1 MSTNAP
7 QVQQPQDDP
16 FWIPRRVHGGLRHL
30 RRVGRGKNRHYQFK
44 GQLEGEVVKLV
55 IRRHKF
61 FLITPALPLIASI
74 LAFIGVV
81 ALGSLYPAAGAFWTF
96 LELVV
101 GVAILLT
108 AIYFIYKDLILW
120 WLETYII
127 TNKRV
132 LEWKGL
138 VTPSRQEVPLENVQQ
153 VAVDQTSLLSMILS
167 YGDVHLYLVGGK
179 GLLMQHIPNPKKVR
193 DSLQQTTVQA
203 REAKASAKPQ
213 IPPDLDWRGV
223 LAILAKGDAVPQLP
237 NPDQKY
243 AHRQRPGDVR
253 RPLRTFGGPLRIPCD
268 VRYTSGEETVMY
280 VQRSKYILV
289 LRLILPILV
298 LLATIVLS
306 LYFPHLLLYT
316 AFAILAILLWIG
328 LTIINY
334 VDDVFIFTNKRI
346 IDIERK
352 FIFFYEEHDQTEYS
366 KIKDILVNVGN
377 PLFLSLD
384 VGTVK
389 VETPGSSPDIVLSF
403 VDHPF
408 SLQDMIYAL
417 KGHKEKVEK
426 IEGANKRKEELNTWF
441 GTVLD
446 TMEKTV
452 LGRGVPNLQTLDLF
466 AAAQR
471 AREFGMK
478 VVPVGEDA
486 SYPNIESGL
495 IVAQNPL
502 PGTLMQVDSNNP
514 EERPQIQVI
523 LSKRP

>member
-7 QVQQPQDDP
+7 QVQRPQNDP
-16 FWIPRRVHGGLRHL
+16 WMPRRLHGGLRHL
-30 RRVGRGKNRHYQFK
+30 RRVGRGKNRHYQFQ
-44 GQLEGEVVKLV
+44 GQLDGEVVKLV
-55 IRRHKF
+55 IRRHIF
-61 FLITPALPLIASI
+61 FLITPALPLITSI
-74 LAFIGVV
+74 LAFLGVV
-81 ALGSLYPAAGAFWTF
+81 VLSNLYPGAGAFWTF
-96 LELVV
+96 LELVA
-101 GVAILLT
+101 GAAILAT

-127 TNKRV
+127 TNKRI

-138 VTPSRQEVPLENVQQ
+138 VTPSREEVPLENVQQ
-153 VAVDQTSLLSMILS
+153 VAIDQPSLLSMILS

-193 DSLQQTTVQA
+193 DSLQQITVQA
-203 REAKASAKPQ
+203 KEAKASAPKPQ

-223 LAILAKGDAVPQLP
+223 LAILAKGEELPKLP

-243 AHRQRPGDVR
+243 RQRPGDLR

-268 VRYTSGEETVMY
+268 VHYTTDEETVLY
-280 VQRSKYILV
+280 VQRSKYILA
-289 LRLILPILV
+289 LRLSLPILV
-298 LLATIVLS
+298 LLATIVLT

-316 AFAILAILLWIG
+316 ALAILAILLWIG

-334 VDDVFIFTNKRI
+334 VDDVFIFTNRRI

-352 FIFFYEEHDQTEYS
+352 YIFFYEEHDEAEYS
-366 KIKDILVNVGN
+366 KIKDIRVIVGN

-384 VGTVK
+384 VGTVF
-389 VETPGSSPDIVLSF
+389 VETPGSSPDIILSF

-408 SLQDMIYAL
+408 FLQDRIYAL
-417 KGHKEKVEK
+417 KNFKEKIIDKVKEK
-426 IEGANKRKEELNTWF
+426 NTRKEELNTWF
-441 GTVLD
+441 GD
-446 TMEKTV
+446 V
-452 LGRGVPNLQTLDLF
+452 LGALEKKVVSRGVPNLQKLDLF

-502 PGTLMQVDSNNP
+502 PGTLMHVDSNNP
-514 EERPQIQVI
+514 EERPLIQVV

>member
-7 QVQQPQDDP
+7 QVQRPQDDP

-30 RRVGRGKNRHYQFK
+30 RRVGRGKNRHYRFQ
-44 GQLEGEVVKLV
+44 GQVEGEVVKLV

-96 LELVV
+96 LELVA

-108 AIYFIYKDLILW
+108 AIYFIYKDLVLW
-120 WLETYII
+120 WLETNII

-153 VAVDQTSLLSMILS
+153 VAVDQPSLLSMILS
-167 YGDVHLYLVGGK
+167 YGDVHLYLAGGK
-179 GLLMQHIPNPKKVR
+179 GLTMKQIPNPKKVR
-193 DSLQQTTVQA
+193 DSLQQITVQA

-223 LAILAKGDAVPQLP
+223 LAILAKGDEVPKLP
-237 NPDQKY
+237 DPDKKY
-243 AHRQRPGDVR
+243 AHLQRPGDIR

-268 VRYTSGEETVMY
+268 VHYTADEETVMY
-280 VQRSKYILV
+280 VQRSKYILA

-298 LLATIVLS
+298 FLATIVVS

-316 AFAILAILLWIG
+316 ALAILAILLWIG

-389 VETPGSSPDIVLSF
+389 VETPGTSPDIILSF

-408 SLQDMIYAL
+408 SRQDMIYAL
-417 KGHKEKVEK
+417 KDFKEKADK
-426 IEGANKRKEELNTWF
+426 IKAKNERKEELNQWF

-452 LGRGVPNLQTLDLF
+452 LGRGVPNLQKLDLF

-502 PGTLMQVDSNNP
+502 PGTLMHVESNNP
-514 EERPQIQVI
+514 EERPLIQVI

>member
-7 QVQQPQDDP
+7 QVQRPQDDP

-30 RRVGRGKNRHYQFK
+30 RRVGRGKNRQYRFQ
-44 GQLEGEVVKLV
+44 GQVEGEVVKLV

-81 ALGSLYPAAGAFWTF
+81 ALGSLYPAAGA
-96 LELVV
+96 LVA

-120 WLETYII
+120 WLETNII

-153 VAVDQTSLLSMILS
+153 VAVDQPSLLSMILS
-167 YGDVHLYLVGGK
+167 YGDVHLYLAGGK
-179 GLLMQHIPNPKKVR
+179 GLTMKQIPNPKKVR
-193 DSLQQTTVQA
+193 DSLQQITVQA

-223 LAILAKGDAVPQLP
+223 LAILAKGDEVPKLP
-237 NPDQKY
+237 DPDKKY
-243 AHRQRPGDVR
+243 AHLQRPGDIR

-268 VRYTSGEETVMY
+268 VHYTADEETVMY
-280 VQRSKYILV
+280 VQRSKYILA

-298 LLATIVLS
+298 LLATIVVS

-316 AFAILAILLWIG
+316 ALAILAILLWIG

-384 VGTVK
+384 V
-389 VETPGSSPDIVLSF
+389 I
-403 VDHPF
+403 
-408 SLQDMIYAL
+408 
-417 KGHKEKVEK
+417 
-426 IEGANKRKEELNTWF
+426 
-441 GTVLD
+441 
-446 TMEKTV
+446 
-452 LGRGVPNLQTLDLF
+452 
-466 AAAQR
+466 
-471 AREFGMK
+471 
-478 VVPVGEDA
+478 
-486 SYPNIESGL
+486 
-495 IVAQNPL
+495 
-502 PGTLMQVDSNNP
+502 
-514 EERPQIQVI
+514 
-523 LSKRP
+523 

>member
-1 MSTNAP
+1 MP
-7 QVQQPQDDP
+7 
-16 FWIPRRVHGGLRHL
+16 PRSN
-30 RRVGRGKNRHYQFK
+30 GRKMILSGFP
-44 GQLEGEVVKLV
+44 GGEVVKLV

-96 LELVV
+96 LELVA

-120 WLETYII
+120 WLETNII

-153 VAVDQTSLLSMILS
+153 VAVDQPSLLSMILS
-167 YGDVHLYLVGGK
+167 YGDVHLYLAGGK
-179 GLLMQHIPNPKKVR
+179 GLTMKQIPNPKKVR
-193 DSLQQTTVQA
+193 DSLQQITVQA

-223 LAILAKGDAVPQLP
+223 LAILAKGDEVPKLP
-237 NPDQKY
+237 DPDKKY
-243 AHRQRPGDVR
+243 AHLQRPGDIR

-268 VRYTSGEETVMY
+268 VHYTADEETVMY
-280 VQRSKYILV
+280 VQRSKYILA

-298 LLATIVLS
+298 FLATIVVS

-316 AFAILAILLWIG
+316 ALAILAILLWIG

-334 VDDVFIFTNKRI
+334 VDDVFIFTNKR
-346 IDIERK
+346 
-352 FIFFYEEHDQTEYS
+352 
-366 KIKDILVNVGN
+366 
-377 PLFLSLD
+377 
-384 VGTVK
+384 
-389 VETPGSSPDIVLSF
+389 
-403 VDHPF
+403 
-408 SLQDMIYAL
+408 
-417 KGHKEKVEK
+417 
-426 IEGANKRKEELNTWF
+426 RKEELNTWF
-441 GTVLD
+441 GTVLN

-452 LGRGVPNLQTLDLF
+452 LGRGVPNLQKLDLF

-502 PGTLMQVDSNNP
+502 PGTLMHVESNNP
-514 EERPQIQVI
+514 EERLLIQVI

>member
-7 QVQQPQDDP
+7 QVQQPQSDP
-16 FWIPRRVHGGLRHL
+16 WMPKRLHGGLRHL
-30 RRVGRGKNRHYQFK
+30 RRVGRGKNRHYQFQ

-55 IRRHKF
+55 IRRHIF

-74 LAFIGVV
+74 LAFLGVV
-81 ALGSLYPAAGAFWTF
+81 VLSNLYPGAGAFWTF
-96 LELVV
+96 LELVA
-101 GVAILLT
+101 GAAILAT

-127 TNKRV
+127 TNKRIF
-132 LEWKGL
+132 EWKGL

-179 GLLMQHIPNPKKVR
+179 GLLMEHIPNPKKVR
-193 DSLQQTTVQA
+193 DSLQQITDQA
-203 REAKASAKPQ
+203 RGAKASAKPH

-223 LAILAKGDAVPQLP
+223 LAILAKGEEVPKLP

-243 AHRQRPGDVR
+243 PQRPGDVH

-289 LRLILPILV
+289 LKLILPILV
-298 LLATIVLS
+298 LLATIVLT

-352 FIFFYEEHDQTEYS
+352 FIFFYEEHDEAEYS
-366 KIKDILVNVGN
+366 KIKDIRVIVGN

-384 VGTVK
+384 VGTVF
-389 VETPGSSPDIVLSF
+389 VETPGSSPDIILSF

-408 SLQDMIYAL
+408 FLQDRIYAL
-417 KGHKEKVEK
+417 KDFKEKIVDKVKAKNE
-426 IEGANKRKEELNTWF
+426 RKEELNQWF

-452 LGRGVPNLQTLDLF
+452 LGRGVPNLQKLDLF
-466 AAAQR
+466 AAAHR

-502 PGTLMQVDSNNP
+502 PGTLIHVESDNP
-514 EERPQIQVI
+514 EERPLIQVI